1 MLSPD
6 FQRAL
11 NEQLKQE
18 LYSSYL
24 YLAMSAYC
32 ESLNLPGFARWM
44 RLQADEERE
53 HAMKFYD
60 HILDRGGRVELQAL
74 PQPPS
79 EFPSPVGVFEQALAH
94 EQEITSLINDLYR
107 RAGAEPDPAS
117 QVFLQGF
124 IAEQVEEEKTVSLI
138 VETLKM
144 AGDNTVALLMVDR
157 ELATRTGGDEPGAGR
172 S

>member
-24 YLAMSAYC
+24 YLAMAAYC
-32 ESLNLPGFARWM
+32 ESINLPGIARWM

-53 HAMKFYD
+53 HAMRFYD
-60 HILDRGGRVELQAL
+60 HIIDRGGRVGLLAL
-74 PQPPS
+74 PQPPGD
-79 EFPSPVGVFEQALAH
+79 FGSPVRVFEQALAH
-94 EQEITSLINDLYR
+94 EQEITSLIHDLYG
-107 RAGAEPDPAS
+107 RATVSQDHAS

-124 IAEQVEEEKTVSLI
+124 VAEQVEEEKTATQIL
-138 VETLKM
+138 ETLRM
-144 AGDNTVALLMVDR
+144 AGDDKVALLMVDR
-157 ELATRTGGDEPGAGR
+157 ELATRSTTQSAPGGP
-172 S
+172 